1 MADKLWNKLTTAAS
15 GHKKRLISCPWVC
28 CWCAAW
34 AQHSSRLKCENNVGR
49 CAFDLTEWHLPR
61 YPWDWVVKHCKDL
74 LLPHLRCKENNSL
87 KLNICLVTLCRG
99 WSRRMEVC
107 NMFFSARLG
116 SARLSHLSVIYWTSI
131 VWQSSVSSRSNHRLP
146 PISLVC
152 SNLPPSLP
160 LPLSLINTYCRL
172 CLP

>member
-107 NMFFSARLG
+107 NMFFPLGSARLG
-116 SARLSHLSVIYWTSI
+116 SHICLLYIG
-131 VWQSSVSSRSNHRLP
+131 P
-146 PISLVC
+146 PLFG
-152 SNLPPSLP
+152 SLP
-160 LPLSLINTYCRL
+160 CLLALTIVSLPFLLFVPIFPRLYPYLSL
-172 CLP
+172 